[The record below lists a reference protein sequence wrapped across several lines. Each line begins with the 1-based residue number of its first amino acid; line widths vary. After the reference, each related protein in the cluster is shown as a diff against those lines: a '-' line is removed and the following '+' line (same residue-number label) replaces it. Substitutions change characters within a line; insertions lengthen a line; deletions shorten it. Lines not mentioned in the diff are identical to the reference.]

1 MLGVWH
7 FSFTVANLERSIAFY
22 TKLGLELL
30 LTQEQANEYTSRL
43 VGYDNAHLKIAQ
55 FVIPGQPQGL
65 STHSLELVEYVHPK
79 GARQSP
85 DICNPGEA
93 HLAFAVTDIHERYEQ
108 LQADGVQ
115 FFSPPNAIT
124 AGVNQGGYTCYFWD
138 PDRIVL
144 EMVQPPPHRLKT

>member
-7 FSFTVANLERSIAFY
+7 FSFTVSNLEQSIAFY
-22 TKLGLELL
+22 KKLGLELL

-43 VGYDNAHLKIAQ
+43 VGYDNAHLKVAQ

-65 STHSLELVEYVHPK
+65 STHSLELVEYVNPK
-79 GARQSP
+79 GSRQPP

-93 HLAFAVTDIHERYEQ
+93 HLALAVTDIHERYAQ
-108 LQADGVQ
+108 LKKDGVQ

-144 EMVQPPPHRLKT
+144 EMVQPPAHRLKT